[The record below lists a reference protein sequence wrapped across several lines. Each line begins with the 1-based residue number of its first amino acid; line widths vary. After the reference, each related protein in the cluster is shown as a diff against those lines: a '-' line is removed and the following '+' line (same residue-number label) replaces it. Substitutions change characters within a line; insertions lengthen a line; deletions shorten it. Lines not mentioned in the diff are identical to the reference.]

1 MHMKPMSTRRLLVM
15 AAIHFALMYAL
26 MYAMVNVFSN
36 IFPSLNQIYMAGLMT
51 APMLIL
57 EVILMGSMYENKRA
71 IRIIMGVS
79 VVVFVACFVF
89 IRQQTGI
96 TDGEFIRSMIPH
108 HSGAIL
114 MCEQASISDSELR
127 ALCDEVIVA
136 QQQEIDQMKVILDR
150 VE

>member
-1 MHMKPMSTRRLLVM
+1 MSTNRLLVM

-57 EVILMGSMYENKRA
+57 EIILMGSMYGNKRA
-71 IRIIMGVS
+71 LRIIMGVS
-79 VVVFVACFVF
+79 VVVFVACFIF

-114 MCEQASISDSELR
+114 MCEQAPIADSELR
-127 ALCDEVIVA
+127 ALCDEIIVA
-136 QQQEIDQMKVILDR
+136 QQQEIDQMKAILDR

>member
-1 MHMKPMSTRRLLVM
+1 MNMKHMSTNRLLVM

-71 IRIIMGVS
+71 TRIIMGVS
-79 VVVFVACFVF
+79 VVVFVASFVF

-127 ALCDEVIVA
+127 ALCDEIIVA
-136 QQQEIDQMKVILDR
+136 QQQEIDQMKAILDR